1 MEKLLQQIT
10 REIGM
15 SIPSIFA
22 FLSNY
27 SNPITR
33 QLLPH
38 KTLCS
43 YSPIC
48 VLLKSCKEVLN
59 QDSLSQ
65 SRFAED

>member
-10 REIGM
+10 KEIGM
-15 SIPSIFA
+15 SIPSILT
-22 FLSNY
+22 FLSNC

-43 YSPIC
+43 GSPIC
-48 VLLKSCKEVLN
+48 VLLKSAKK
-59 QDSLSQ
+59 
-65 SRFAED
+65 F

>member
-1 MEKLLQQIT
+1 
-10 REIGM
+10 M
-15 SIPSIFA
+15 SIPSIST

-27 SNPITR
+27 SNPITC

-43 YSPIC
+43 DSPIC
-48 VLLKSCKEVLN
+48 VLLKSCEEVLTET
-59 QDSLSQ
+59 LSR

>member
-15 SIPSIFA
+15 SIPSILA

-43 YSPIC
+43 DSPIC
-48 VLLKSCKEVLN
+48 MLLKSCEEVLN
-59 QDSLSQ
+59 QDSLSR